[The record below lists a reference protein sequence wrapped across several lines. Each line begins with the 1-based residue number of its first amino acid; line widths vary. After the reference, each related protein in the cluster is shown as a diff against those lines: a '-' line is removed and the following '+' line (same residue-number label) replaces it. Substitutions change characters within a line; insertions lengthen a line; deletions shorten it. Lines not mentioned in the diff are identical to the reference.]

1 MLGIAVNVFR
11 GMEYF
16 VPELELRGSG
26 SEGSPRYG
34 IAPKQP
40 ISAFPLFVR
49 LIKLLTTGRY
59 YLWRQKS
66 RKTDMLTFFDLKSL
80 VVSGGVYTL
89 LTGRSL
95 DD

>member
-1 MLGIAVNVFR
+1 MLGIAINVFR
-11 GMEYF
+11 GVEYF
-16 VPELELRGSG
+16 VPELELGGSG
-26 SEGSPRYG
+26 SESCPRYG

-40 ISAFPLFVR
+40 IGALPLLVQFV
-49 LIKLLTTGRY
+49 KSLTTERY

-66 RKTDMLTFFDLKSL
+66 RKASMLTLFDLKSL
-80 VVSGGVYTL
+80 VVSGGVYIL